1 MLFSVRLT
9 PQQPDSMADA
19 AWQEVNS
26 GQLTAVKA
34 LHEAG
39 TIKAIY
45 RETGVG
51 VLAIFDVADAQQMDQ
66 ELRGLPMF
74 RYFAST
80 ETHAL
85 WDMAPALGSA

>member
-1 MLFSVRLT
+1 MLFSVRLI
-9 PQQPDSMADA
+9 PRQPESMTDA
-19 AWQEVNS
+19 AWQEVNTS
-26 GQLTAVKA
+26 QLGAVKT

-51 VLAIFDVADAQQMDQ
+51 VLAIFDVPDPQQMDQ

-74 RYFAST
+74 RYFEAT
-80 ETHAL
+80 EIHAL
-85 WDMAPALGSA
+85 WDMAPLLGSA